1 MADTKEMKA
10 LKATSLLKEDHK
22 KVKKL
27 FAEFDKLEEDDASGL
42 SAIYEKVNRELQ
54 VHAQIEEEIFYPAVN
69 NSQDEEAEGMVLEA
83 HEEHKIVKTLLEEL
97 SDMEPEDP
105 DFCAKMKV
113 LKESVLHHAGEEEK
127 DIFPVF
133 NKLDKSVQEEVSQRL
148 NNRKRELTAEEE
160 D

>member
-27 FAEFDKLEEDDASGL
+27 FAEFDELEEDDAAGL
-42 SAIYEKVNRELQ
+42 SAIYEKVNKELQ

-69 NSQDEEAEGMVLEA
+69 NATDEDAEGLVLEA

-97 SDMEPEDP
+97 SEMD
-105 DFCAKMKV
+105 A
-113 LKESVLHHAGEEEK
+113 
-127 DIFPVF
+127 
-133 NKLDKSVQEEVSQRL
+133 
-148 NNRKRELTAEEE
+148 
-160 D
+160 

>member
-1 MADTKEMKA
+1 MADTKEMSA

-27 FAEFDKLEEDDASGL
+27 FAEFDKLEEDDAAGL

-69 NSQDEEAEGMVLEA
+69 NSRDEEAEGMVLEA
-83 HEEHKIVKTLLEEL
+83 REEHKIVKTLLEEL
-97 SDMEPEDP
+97 SAMEAEDP
-105 DFCAKMKV
+105 DFRAKMKV
-113 LKESVLHHAGEEEK
+113 LKEAVLHHAGEEEK
-127 DIFPVF
+127 DMFPVF

-148 NNRKRELTAEEE
+148 NSRKRELTAKEE